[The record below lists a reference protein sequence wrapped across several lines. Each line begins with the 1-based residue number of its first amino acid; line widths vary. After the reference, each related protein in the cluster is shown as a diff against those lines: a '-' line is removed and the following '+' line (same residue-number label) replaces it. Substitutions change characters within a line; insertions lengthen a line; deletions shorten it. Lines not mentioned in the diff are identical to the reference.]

1 MRGVRALSVVL
12 ALTVLVLPACG
23 DDDDDDGDA
32 SSASTSV
39 TTDDDDDADD
49 GECPFDGS
57 TDDQTGN
64 GSAGDTALIR
74 VDPGV
79 SGCIDEVRLAFEPTV
94 AGAQASY
101 TSDTELQIVLQG
113 AAVGGT
119 VAEGEIESRVDLNH
133 VEAIDVAE
141 DAGSLVVTLTL
152 DEQRP
157 YILSPT
163 QVPPELRIT
172 IG

>member
-1 MRGVRALSVVL
+1 MRGVRALSVVFV
-12 ALTVLVLPACG
+12 LTALVLPACG
-23 DDDDDDGDA
+23 DDDDDGDA

-39 TTDDDDDADD
+39 TTGADAGGD

-113 AAVGGT
+113 AAAGGT
-119 VAEGEIESRVDLNH
+119 VSEGEVDLRADLNH
-133 VEAIDVAE
+133 VEGIDVAE
-141 DAGSLVVTLTL
+141 DAGSIVVTLTL

-157 YILSPT
+157 YLLNPT
-163 QVPPELRIT
+163 QVPPELRIA

>member
-1 MRGVRALSVVL
+1 MRHLARTTGALAICL
-12 ALTVLVLPACG
+12 AVLVLPACG
-23 DDDDDDGDA
+23 DDDDDSDT
-32 SSASTSV
+32 SSASTSL
-39 TTDDDDDADD
+39 TTQADAGDD

-57 TDDQTGN
+57 TDDQTAN
-64 GSAGDTALIR
+64 GSAGDTSLIR

-113 AAVGGT
+113 AAVGGV

-141 DAGSLVVTLTL
+141 EAGSLVVTLTL